1 MKAPSLA
8 VSIMHP
14 KKKPQTECPAART
27 LESVGEWWSILIL
40 RDAFQGCT
48 RFDEFQRSL
57 GIAPNILARRLK
69 HLTKQGLFERRLY
82 HKKPEWYEYV
92 LTPKGRDFFP
102 VVVAMF
108 AWGNRYLSPNGES
121 LLMTDRASERRVEP
135 IVVAAD
141 TLAPITLDNVV
152 LVPGPKASRDMHHR
166 LSTMRALRPTPPS
179 T

>member
-1 MKAPSLA
+1 MQPR
-8 VSIMHP
+8 
-14 KKKPQTECPAART
+14 KKPSSECPAART

-48 RFDEFQRSL
+48 RFEEFQRSL

-69 HLTKQGLFERRLY
+69 HLTAQGMFERRLY
-82 HKKPEWYEYV
+82 HKRPNWYEYV

-108 AWGNRYLSPNGES
+108 AWGNKHLSPKGKS
-121 LLMTDRASERRVEP
+121 LLMADRASSRAVEP
-135 IVVAAD
+135 IIVAAG
-141 TLAPITLDNVV
+141 TLTPVTPDNVV
-152 LVPGPKASRDMHHR
+152 LVPGPKASPDMLRR
-166 LSTMRALRPTPPS
+166 LGSMRALRPDSPP

>member
-1 MKAPSLA
+1 MQPR
-8 VSIMHP
+8 
-14 KKKPQTECPAART
+14 KKPRSECPTART
-27 LESVGEWWSILIL
+27 LESVGEWWGILIL

-69 HLTKQGLFERRLY
+69 HLTEQGLFERRLY
-82 HKKPEWYEYV
+82 HKKPNWYEYV

-108 AWGNRYLSPNGES
+108 AWGNKYLSPRGEA
-121 LLMTDRASERRVEP
+121 LLMADRTSSLRVDP
-135 IVVAAD
+135 IVVAAG
-141 TLAPITLDNVV
+141 TLEPITPDNVV
-152 LVPGPKASRDMHHR
+152 LIPGPTASRDMHRR
-166 LSTMRALRPTPPS
+166 LDAMRAMRPDTI

>member
-1 MKAPSLA
+1 MQVPHLTVA
-8 VSIMHP
+8 IMHP
-14 KKKPQTECPAART
+14 KKKPQAECPAART

-48 RFDEFQRSL
+48 RFEEFQRSL

-69 HLTKQGLFERRLY
+69 HLTEQGLFERRLY

-121 LLMTDRASERRVEP
+121 LLMADRASERRVEP

-152 LVPGPKASRDMHHR
+152 LVPGPKASRDMHSR
-166 LSTMRALRPTPPS
+166 LSTMRALRPAPPS